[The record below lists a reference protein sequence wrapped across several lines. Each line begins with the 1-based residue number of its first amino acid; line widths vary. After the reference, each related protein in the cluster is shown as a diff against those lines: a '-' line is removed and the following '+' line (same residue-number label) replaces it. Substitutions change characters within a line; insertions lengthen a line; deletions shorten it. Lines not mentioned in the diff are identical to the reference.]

1 MESIYSEIVAHET
14 QLKRMAYKLTRNPI
28 EAEDL
33 YQETALRA
41 LEKGHLFKLGSNFGA
56 WSYTIMRNHFINQFR
71 RKRKGYVV
79 DIEDVKPYLTDHIE
93 QGGAE
98 YQLMEQEILSLLDE
112 VKPRYRKVINM
123 LRDGF
128 SYEEISDELN
138 LPLGTVKSNIHL
150 ARKQLKSKA
159 HNRGIILN

>member
-1 MESIYSEIVAHET
+1 MDSIYSEIVAHET
-14 QLKRMAYKLTRNPI
+14 QLKRMAFKLTRNPV
-28 EAEDL
+28 EAQDL

-71 RKRKGYVV
+71 RKKKGYLV
-79 DIEDVKPYLTDHIE
+79 DIDDVTPFLSDYVTE
-93 QGGAE
+93 GGAE
-98 YQLMEQEILSLLDE
+98 YQLMESEILALLDE

-123 LRDGF
+123 LRDGY
-128 SYEEISDELN
+128 SYEEISEALE

-150 ARKQLKSKA
+150 ARKQLKNIALNK
-159 HNRGIILN
+159 GIYLN